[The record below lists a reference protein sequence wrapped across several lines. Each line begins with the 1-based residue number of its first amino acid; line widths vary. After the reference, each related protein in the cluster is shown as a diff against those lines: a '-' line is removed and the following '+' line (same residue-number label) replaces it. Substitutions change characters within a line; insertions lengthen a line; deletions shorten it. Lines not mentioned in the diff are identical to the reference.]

1 MPRRLPLLL
10 LAALAALLPAAAQST
25 TPLKRPEVH
34 GFLGVSRAWDDEG
47 YIGTGPSAGF
57 GIGTRLTRRLGVE
70 GEYTFFRHKRDFG
83 PLGQWKGNAHL
94 FTANA
99 LLHFSPEGKVQP
111 FLLIG
116 AGGQSYEGNGPG
128 FTWNCGAGIKA
139 FLNDHLFLRPEV
151 RLSSGKYDRKP
162 LQPEPPISTIR
173 FQFGVGYRW

>member
-1 MPRRLPLLL
+1 MRRILLL
-10 LAALAALLPAAAQST
+10 LLVTLPLAAQSA

-34 GFLGVSRAWDDEG
+34 GFLGVSHAWDDEG
-47 YIGTGPSAGF
+47 HIGAGPSAGF

-70 GEYTFFRHKRDFG
+70 GEYTFFRHRREYGFG
-83 PLGQWKGNAHL
+83 GVTEGNAHL
-94 FTANA
+94 FTGNA
-99 LLHFSPEGKVQP
+99 LLHFSPDGKVQP

-116 AGGQSYEGNGPG
+116 AGGQSYKGNGPG

-151 RLSSGKYDRKP
+151 RLSSGKYDREP
-162 LQPEPPISTIR
+162 FEPEPPISTIR